1 MNRLVTALLG
11 LSLGISACDGPATAQ
26 ESNSPTTV
34 IEQEQPRPGR
44 GGPGQDGR
52 EVARGDAGDSIS
64 YTIVETPDPAA
75 GDATTAVA
83 PAAPDLSRVPVQP
96 DSGDTTLAPPTG
108 ELASAPVASNPVA
121 GVAGDAT
128 VTDPVGESPALAATC
143 ADFGSWYDAQ
153 VYYESLGAAAA
164 APELVGVLDPGVDGV
179 ACEELIVYS

>member
-11 LSLGISACDGPATAQ
+11 LSLGIAAFAGPAGG
-26 ESNSPTTV
+26 
-34 IEQEQPRPGR
+34 QEQTSPATVVELAQPRHDR

-52 EVARGDAGDSIS
+52 EVARGDAGESIS

-96 DSGDTTLAPPTG
+96 DSGETTLAPPTG
-108 ELASAPVASNPVA
+108 EPASAPVASNPDA

-128 VTDPVGESPALAATC
+128 VTDPGGESPELAATC

-153 VYYESLGAAAA
+153 VHYESLGSTAA
-164 APELVGVLDPGVDGV
+164 APELVSALDPDVDGV